1 MQQDLQLKHFK
12 SEFLATSANCGKRAI
27 LPSSFMISTIT
38 PADLKPANRAKSI
51 AASV

>member
-1 MQQDLQLKHFK
+1 MQQDLQLKLILNRI
-12 SEFLATSANCGKRAI
+12 FLLHQIVANDTTI
-27 LPSSFMISTIT
+27 FIHDFTIT